1 MYFCLS
7 QKKMFYWT
15 ILIILRRI
23 QVTEV
28 PVKAVFTTK
37 KKNFFCDT
45 SVFHPD
51 FNLIVLLW
59 NWMKVRH

>member
-37 KKNFFCDT
+37 KKIFFVILQYFIQI
-45 SVFHPD
+45 S
-51 FNLIVLLW
+51 I
-59 NWMKVRH
+59 